1 MSAATITPG
10 LATLPDPPKDR
21 PGKPVPER
29 IAAMLSLVAVLAE
42 YGRHLAET
50 IEHRAI
56 WRGFATIAQ
65 FFGTATM
72 PVILAHIQRGL
83 MRAVALERLL
93 LRRATRGRDLAIL
106 ARRTRAPRAAEP
118 TDPQPEP
125 TAPPAEPAAAEPAVP
140 QPAEGLAAEQ
150 PASRPARR

>member
-1 MSAATITPG
+1 MATATTTPAG

-21 PGKPVPER
+21 PAKPVPER
-29 IAAMLSLVAVLAE
+29 IAAMLSIVAVLAE
-42 YGRHLAET
+42 YGRHLADT

-83 MRAVALERLL
+83 MRVVALEHML

-106 ARRTRAPRAAEP
+106 TRRMRAQPAEEPTATPAEP
-118 TDPQPEP
+118 TDARAEP
-125 TAPPAEPAAAEPAVP
+125 TAP
-140 QPAEGLAAEQ
+140 QPE
-150 PASRPARR
+150 

>member
-1 MSAATITPG
+1 MATATITAD
-10 LATLPDPPKDR
+10 LASLPDPPKAR

-42 YGRHLAET
+42 YGRHLAAT

-83 MRAVALERLL
+83 MRAIALERLL
-93 LRRATRGRDLAIL
+93 LWRATRGRDLAIL
-106 ARRTRAPRAAEP
+106 ARRTRGERAAEP
-118 TDPQPEP
+118 PAPPAEP
-125 TAPPAEPAAAEPAVP
+125 PAPPAEPAAAEPAV
-140 QPAEGLAAEQ
+140 
-150 PASRPARR
+150 

>member
-1 MSAATITPG
+1 MSAAATTPG
-10 LATLPDPPKDR
+10 LAALPDPPKDR
-21 PGKPVPER
+21 SGKPVPEH
-29 IAAMLSLVAVLAE
+29 IAAMLSLVAILTE
-42 YGRHLAET
+42 YGRHLVDT

-83 MRAVALERLL
+83 MRAIALEQML

-106 ARRTRAPRAAEP
+106 ARRMRAQPAE
-118 TDPQPEP
+118 EP
-125 TAPPAEPAAAEPAVP
+125 TAPRAE
-140 QPAEGLAAEQ
+140 LAAEAAAPQ
-150 PASRPARR
+150 PVAALPA

>member
-1 MSAATITPG
+1 MSAATTTPG

-42 YGRHLAET
+42 YGRHLAAT

-65 FFGTATM
+65 FFGTATV
-72 PVILAHIQRGL
+72 PVMQAHIHHGIL
-83 MRAVALERLL
+83 RAFVLQQML
-93 LRRATRGRDLAIL
+93 LRRATRGR
-106 ARRTRAPRAAEP
+106 
-118 TDPQPEP
+118 
-125 TAPPAEPAAAEPAVP
+125 
-140 QPAEGLAAEQ
+140 
-150 PASRPARR
+150 

>member
-1 MSAATITPG
+1 MSAATTTPG

-21 PGKPVPER
+21 PGKPPPPPL
-29 IAAMLSLVAVLAE
+29 AAMLSLVAVLAE
-42 YGRHLAET
+42 YGRHLAAT

-83 MRAVALERLL
+83 KRTLALERML

-106 ARRTRAPRAAEP
+106 ARRMRAQRAAEP
-118 TDPQPEP
+118 TAPQAEP
-125 TAPPAEPAAAEPAVP
+125 TAPQAEPAAADPTAP
-140 QPAEGLAAEQ
+140 QSAEAL
-150 PASRPARR
+150 

>member
-1 MSAATITPG
+1 MSAATTTPG

-42 YGRHLAET
+42 YGRHLAAT

-83 MRAVALERLL
+83 MRAVARGRML
-93 LRRATRGRDLAIL
+93 LRPPTRGRHPPTPP
-106 ARRTRAPRAAEP
+106 RRMPAQPAEDPPATPAEP
-118 TDPQPEP
+118 TDARAEP
-125 TAPPAEPAAAEPAVP
+125 TAP
-140 QPAEGLAAEQ
+140 Q
-150 PASRPARR
+150 

>member
-10 LATLPDPPKDR
+10 LASLPDPPKDR
-21 PGKPVPER
+21 SSKPVPER

-42 YGRHLAET
+42 YGRHLVET

-83 MRAVALERLL
+83 MRAIALERMLR
-93 LRRATRGRDLAIL
+93 RRATRGRDLAIL
-106 ARRTRAPRAAEP
+106 ARRMRAQRAAEP
-118 TDPQPEP
+118 TAPQAEP
-125 TAPPAEPAAAEPAVP
+125 PPPPAEPAAPDPAAP
-140 QPAEGLAAEQ
+140 QPDEALAAEQ

>member
-1 MSAATITPG
+1 MATATTTPAG

-21 PGKPVPER
+21 PAKPVPER
-29 IAAMLSLVAVLAE
+29 IAAMLSIVAVLAE

-83 MRAVALERLL
+83 MRAIALERLL

-106 ARRTRAPRAAEP
+106 ARRMRGERAA
-118 TDPQPEP
+118 EP
-125 TAPPAEPAAAEPAVP
+125 TAPPAEPPTADPVAP
-140 QPAEGLAAEQ
+140 QPAEALAAEQ
-150 PASRPARR
+150 P